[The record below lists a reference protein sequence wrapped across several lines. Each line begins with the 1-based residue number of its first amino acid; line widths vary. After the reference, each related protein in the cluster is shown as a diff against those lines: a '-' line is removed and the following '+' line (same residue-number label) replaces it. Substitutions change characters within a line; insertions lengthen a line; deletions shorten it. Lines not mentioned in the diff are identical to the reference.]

1 MPRRNPHGA
10 ISALSPA
17 RLRKAREAL
26 GLTQTELGTE
36 LGVGKMEIYRKEL
49 PVDKPEHRPLRRV
62 QVLALRWL
70 LHKAGLSDAKIA
82 RLTGRD

>member
-1 MPRRNPHGA
+1 MPRRNPHGQLGT
-10 ISALSPA
+10 LSPA

-49 PVDKPEHRPLRRV
+49 PPDRPEHRPLRRV